1 MAEQIAAS
9 PTVERAMTA
18 EELLQTEIRGKWTE
32 LVRGQLRVSEPPGTR
47 HGLIANRLAFR
58 ITQHAYANALGDV
71 FSQDT
76 GFQIASDP
84 DTVRAPDVAFL
95 SHERMSAVRVRGY
108 ARITPDLAAEVLS
121 PGDTPAE
128 VLEKIADWLRAG
140 TRLVWVIDMERQV
153 ARAHRADGSI
163 ELVPNDG
170 SLEGEDVL
178 PGFSCRLAELFA

>member
-9 PTVERAMTA
+9 LTGERAMTA
-18 EELLQTEIRGKWTE
+18 EELLQTEIPGKWTE

-47 HGLIANRLAFR
+47 HGLMANRLAFR
-58 ITQHAYANALGDV
+58 ITQHAYANALGEV

-95 SHERMSAVRVRGY
+95 SNERMSAVRVRGY
-108 ARITPDLAAEVLS
+108 ARIAPDLAAEVLS
-121 PGDTPAE
+121 PGGTPAE
-128 VLEKIADWLRAG
+128 VLEIADWLRAG
-140 TRLVWVIDMERQV
+140 TRLVWVIDMEREV

-163 ELVPNDG
+163 EL
-170 SLEGEDVL
+170 
-178 PGFSCRLAELFA
+178 